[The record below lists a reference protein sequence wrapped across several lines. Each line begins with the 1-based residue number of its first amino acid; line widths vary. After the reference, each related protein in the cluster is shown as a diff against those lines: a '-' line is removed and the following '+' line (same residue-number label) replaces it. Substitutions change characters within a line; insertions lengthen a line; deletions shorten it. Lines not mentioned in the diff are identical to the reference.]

1 MATQALQVTE
11 ATPDND
17 QYEVLEVAMADSK
30 IPSMKVNPNTG
41 WVNYGDKNDYPDYV
55 NMLYLKSATHQ
66 AAINGK
72 ITYIFGGGLQ
82 PDQDTPQAAQFLAKA
97 NESEGWDSIAKQLIS
112 DIRNYGGSYLQIIPR
127 RGGGYNVYNT
137 DFGKWRTNEDAT
149 WFYFKKDWTKRWS
162 KSDQELPKF
171 YPGIREAS
179 IMLVKEHRPE
189 ADPYPL
195 PDWCAAANWVETD
208 VEVSKHTLTNAKT
221 GFSASKF
228 INFYNG
234 EPPEPKKASIQRRL
248 VNAATGAEGM
258 KLLIGYNNDPAKKPT
273 VDDLGESDLTR
284 ENFGPV
290 NDLINSKI
298 FIGHSITHPMLF
310 GVQQEGKLGNAT
322 ELRIAYEI
330 FKNTYVNEKRQLPES
345 VVNYFASIAGV
356 QQRFTFKDVEAV
368 GIEITSELILS
379 ALTKDEKRELIG
391 YDKEIITGNSVI
403 SNAINSL
410 SPLVANKVL
419 ESMSPDEIR
428 SLAGLSPKG
437 ADQIPSTPQ
446 TGLTQQQQGEGA
458 NSILTNL
465 TGRQQQQVLR
475 LVRLFS
481 TGKMSEKQA
490 VLMLTSGFGMT
501 EDQAKTMLG
510 IEDQQAQ
517 QFSQEFDETD
527 VALMFAECGEDREG
541 FTVIK
546 SKPYA
551 ADDDE
556 FQFAFGAVAELT
568 EVEKKIAEI
577 VKKDPKIN
585 NESIAQAL
593 NLPVS
598 KIDILVNKL
607 TEDGVL
613 TAPAANGIRKITEPG
628 IKSKLPAFLVRY
640 SYEKRPE
647 VPGPELLPT
656 SRPFCQKLI
665 GLNRLY
671 TRAEIQQI
679 SQRLGYNVF
688 DRAGGFWNHNGKTET
703 QCRHEWRSQIVI
715 KKK

>member
-30 IPSMKVNPNTG
+30 IPAMKVNPNTG

-97 NESEGWDSIAKQLIS
+97 NESEGWDSVAKQLIS
-112 DIRNYGGSYLQIIPR
+112 DIRNYGGSYLQVIPR

-137 DFGKWRTNEDAT
+137 DFNRWRTNEDAT
-149 WFYFKKDWTKRWS
+149 TFFYKKDWSKRWS
-162 KSDQELPKF
+162 KCDQELPKF

-179 IMLVKEHRPE
+179 IMLIKENRPE

-195 PDWCAAANWVETD
+195 PDWCASANWIETD

-234 EPPEPKKASIQRRL
+234 EPPEQKKASIQRRL
-248 VNAATGAEGM
+248 LNATTGAEGM
-258 KLLIGYNNDPAKKPT
+258 KLLIGYNNDPTKKPT

-322 ELRIAYEI
+322 ELQIAYEI

-356 QQRFTFKDVEAV
+356 QQRFTFKDIEAV
-368 GIEITSELILS
+368 GYHLNVTDFKDVIPKEWVFEKLGIDAAQYGVQPS
-379 ALTKDEKRELIG
+379 A
-391 YDKEIITGNSVI
+391 
-403 SNAINSL
+403 
-410 SPLVANKVL
+410 
-419 ESMSPDEIR
+419 
-428 SLAGLSPKG
+428 
-437 ADQIPSTPQ
+437 PQ
-446 TGLTQQQQGEGA
+446 TGLTQQQQGVGA

-501 EDQAKTMLG
+501 EEQAKTMLG
-510 IEDQQAQ
+510 IEEPQPQ

-527 VALMFAECGEDREG
+527 VALMFAECGEDREA

-556 FQFAFGAVAELT
+556 FQFAFEAVAELT